1 MSVLLRFWKM
11 WVSVHCLAWWNAQSI
26 GLSVSLLFFALVW
39 LFIPLKTRQTNQSNK
54 VPHRGPD
61 PLSLT
66 FTPPQCGC
74 CYAAKKFWQLLD
86 ILFSRTETEKIN
98 LHRERGVSEQLC
110 WHCEL
115 LESLLESEGSAA
127 ATQSSPKTSL
137 VSQFTWNWMFCL
149 LFTHS
154 QV

>member
-1 MSVLLRFWKM
+1 MSVLLHFLEN
-11 WVSVHCLAWWNAQSI
+11 VS
-26 GLSVSLLFFALVW
+26 LSTLSCMVKCTKHRPVSLLFFALFWVW
-39 LFIPLKTRQTNQSNK
+39 LFIPLKTRQTNKSNK
-54 VPHRGPD
+54 VPD
-61 PLSLT
+61 PLSST

-74 CYAAKKFWQLLD
+74 CYAAKKFWQLSD

-115 LESLLESEGSAA
+115 LESLLEREGSAA
-127 ATQSSPKTSL
+127 ATQSSLKTSL
-137 VSQFTWNWMFCL
+137 VSQLTWNWMFCL